1 MCLVCCWDE
10 VGYLL
15 VVVLVGLGVMGG
27 ADCGWFRMVDG
38 GGCVCMWLLVVGW
51 LGVARGGA
59 GNFSAGLAFLLCAAA
74 PLWPRRGPAVDLGW
88 HRRGWAVDLGW
99 PRRWPEFGL
108 AGPAGRC

>member
-1 MCLVCCWDE
+1 MVYLVCCWDE

-59 GNFSAGLAFLLCAAA
+59 GNFLAGSAILLCAGSALNFLHLA
-74 PLWPRRGPAVDLGW
+74 HNLGI
-88 HRRGWAVDLGW
+88 
-99 PRRWPEFGL
+99 F
-108 AGPAGRC
+108 